1 MSDVRQKGP
10 DEIFCSSCGEIIKRD
25 AEICPKCGVR
35 QKVALSKASQTSESI
50 NLNVSEKSRLV
61 AFLLCT
67 FVGVLG
73 VHRFYVGKVTSGVME
88 ILFGWATLFI
98 WPLVD
103 WIMILSGTFKDKE
116 GKVISNW
123 NA

>member
-1 MSDVRQKGP
+1 MSDEKVKGL
-10 DEIFCSSCGEIIKRD
+10 DEAYCRSCGVIIKKE

-35 QKVALSKASQTSESI
+35 QKSTEK
-50 NLNVSEKSRLV
+50 NYGPDVSEKSRLV

-67 FVGVLG
+67 FLGAIG
-73 VHRFYVGKVTSGVME
+73 VHRFYVGKITSGIMQ

-103 WIMILSGTFKDKE
+103 WIMILSGSFKDKE
-116 GKVISNW
+116 GKYIKNW
-123 NA
+123 QAD

>member
-1 MSDVRQKGP
+1 MSDVHQKGL
-10 DEIFCSSCGEIIKRD
+10 DEMFCSSCGSVIKKE

-35 QKVALSKASQTSESI
+35 QKSIHSTQFNDPSISQ
-50 NLNVSEKSRLV
+50 KSRLV

-67 FVGVLG
+67 FLGYLG
-73 VHRFYVGKVTSGVME
+73 VHRFYVGKVTSGIMQ

-103 WIMILSGTFKDKE
+103 WIMILSGSFKDKD

-123 NA
+123 NAN

>member
-1 MSDVRQKGP
+1 MSDVRQKGS
-10 DEIFCSSCGEIIKRD
+10 DEVFCSSCGEIIKKE

-35 QKVALSKASQTSESI
+35 QKAAPSKTYQTSASTD
-50 NLNVSEKSRLV
+50 LNASDKSRLV

-67 FVGVLG
+67 FVGTLG
-73 VHRFYVGKVTSGVME
+73 VHRFYVGKVTSGVMQ

-103 WIMILSGTFKDKE
+103 WIMILSGSFKDKE

-123 NA
+123 NT